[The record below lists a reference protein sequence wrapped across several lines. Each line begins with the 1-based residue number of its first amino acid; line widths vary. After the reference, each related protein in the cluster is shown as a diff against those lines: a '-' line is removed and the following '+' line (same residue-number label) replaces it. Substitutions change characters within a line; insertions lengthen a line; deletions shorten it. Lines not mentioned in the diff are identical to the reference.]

1 MKFETTVFVDKKVSV
16 GNIVGRILC
25 ALLLVISVV
34 VTIIT
39 AMIPMVLLALVFGF
53 AFWFLT
59 QDAKSEYEY
68 SYIEGTL
75 SFAKIRAK
83 SKRKAIAEIDMK
95 DVVLIAPSSA
105 HELYNYHNNHQ
116 TTIRNCASG
125 NSDAKTYE
133 VVYKRGENTV
143 IIVFEPNAELLDE
156 IRKRYPR
163 QVML

>member
-1 MKFETTVFVDKKVSV
+1 MKFETMVLVDKKVTA
-16 GNIVGRILC
+16 GNILARLVC
-25 ALLLVISVV
+25 AVLVVLSI
-34 VTIIT
+34 VTALVT
-39 AMIPMVLLALVFGF
+39 MMIPWVLLAAVFGA

-83 SKRKAIAEIDMK
+83 SRRKAIAEIEMP
-95 DVVLIAPSSA
+95 DVILIAPSSA
-105 HELYNYHNNHQ
+105 HELYNYHHNNQ
-116 TTIRNCASG
+116 TTIRDYSSG
-125 NSDAKTYE
+125 NPSAKTYE
-133 VVYKRGENTV
+133 VVYKKGDNTV
-143 IIVFEPNAELLDE
+143 IIVFEPDVEMLDM